1 MEWMEIIGFI
11 VGVLGLV
18 YAFYQG
24 TERRKL
30 QGFVRSQNWHLYSKA
45 NNANGALQRA
55 INIYKDVHKQEVSPA
70 VIEML
75 AKADAWGQDV
85 FKDIVRQI
93 QLSEKEF
100 STQSIQ
106 KWVEDGK
113 VSEDH
118 AKALFKPIV
127 VDS

>member
-1 MEWMEIIGFI
+1 MEIIGFI
-11 VGVLGLV
+11 VGLLGL
-18 YAFYQG
+18 AFAIYQG

-30 QGFVRSQNWHLYSKA
+30 QSFVRSQNWHLYSKS
-45 NNANGALQRA
+45 NNANGCLQRA
-55 INIYKDVHKQEVSPA
+55 IDLYKASHNQSSSPD

-75 AKADAWGQDV
+75 SRADAFGQDV

-93 QLSEKEF
+93 QLAEKEF
-100 STQSIQ
+100 NNGAID
-106 KWVEDGK
+106 KWVADGK